1 MSKSQPDSLPEL
13 FMKVR
18 DPKHIKKLMEIQ
30 GVSLRDLSR
39 SVGWKS
45 HTYLIRI
52 LNGRIG
58 SVQPQPAARM
68 ARRLGVG
75 IDDLFV
81 TRLSTDSAQNV
92 KRRSAA

>member
-1 MSKSQPDSLPEL
+1 
-13 FMKVR
+13 MKVR
-18 DPKHIKKLMEIQ
+18 DPEHIKKLMEIQ

-52 LNGRIG
+52 LDGRIG
-58 SVQPQPAARM
+58 SVQPKPAARM

-81 TRLSTDSAQNV
+81 TRLSTDSTQSV

>member
-18 DPKHIKKLMEIQ
+18 DPEHIKKLMEIQ
-30 GVSLRDLSR
+30 EVSLRDLSR

-52 LNGRIG
+52 LAGRIK
-58 SVQPQPAARM
+58 SVQPTAAARM

-81 TRLSTDSAQNV
+81 TRLSTDAAHSA
-92 KRRSAA
+92 KSRRAA

>member
-81 TRLSTDSAQNV
+81 TRLSTDSAQNA